1 MKKKFINN
9 SLKYIESKQS
19 LTELDKKK
27 IKYGLEGLYNLT
39 TKFIVLIILAIIF
52 DLMIE
57 LILLTSIYGLLRL
70 YGFGLHAKKSWQ
82 CWITT
87 IPIYIGGCF
96 FIKYAILSPY
106 ITYIIWL
113 FGLISFL
120 LFAPADTKS
129 RPLIHKE
136 KRIRAKILSIS
147 IVIILF
153 IINVFLKINI
163 FLNATIYALT
173 LESIIINPITYKIFN
188 VPYNN
193 YKTFQKNMV

>member
-1 MKKKFINN
+1 MKKKFISN

-27 IKYGLEGLYNLT
+27 LKYGLEGFYNLT
-39 TKFIVLIILAIIF
+39 TKFIVLITLAIIF
-52 DLMIE
+52 NLMIE
-57 LILLTSIYGLLRL
+57 LIILTSIYGLLRL

-96 FIKYAILSPY
+96 FIKYAILPTY
-106 ITYIIWL
+106 ITYIIWI
-113 FGLISFL
+113 FGFISFL

-147 IVIILF
+147 IIILF
-153 IINVFLKINI
+153 IINIFLKINI

-173 LESIIINPITYKIFN
+173 LESIVINPITYKLFN
-188 VPYNN
+188 MPYNN
-193 YKTFQKNMV
+193 YKVYKKYGLN

>member
-136 KRIRAKILSIS
+136 KRIKILSIS

>member
-9 SLKYIESKQS
+9 SLAYISSKSS
-19 LTELDKKK
+19 LTELDIKKL
-27 IKYGLEGLYNLT
+27 KYGLEGFYNLI
-39 TKFIVLIILAIIF
+39 TKFIVLITLAIIF
-52 DLMIE
+52 NLIPE
-57 LILLTSIYGLLRL
+57 LILLILIYSLFRL

-82 CWITT
+82 CWLTT

-96 FIKYAILSPY
+96 FIKYATLPTY

-136 KRIRAKILSIS
+136 KRIRAKILSIF
-147 IVIILF
+147 IIIILF
-153 IINVFLKINI
+153 IINNFYQNNI
-163 FLNATIYALT
+163 FLNTTLYALI
-173 LESIIINPITYKIFN
+173 LESIVINPITYKLFN
-188 VPYNN
+188 MPYNN
-193 YKTFQKNMV
+193 YKVYKKNMV